1 MTESS
6 LSPRACTEEGPEDT
20 VRRRPHQEQDHQ
32 NLDLGLPAREPWESK
47 GLLFKLPGVFC
58 YSCLS
63 WPIYS
68 LHSISHFPKVSCQ
81 LLREWT
87 ADGVRDLLRSR
98 GWQDLHPTLLRKY
111 GLFWCKAVWKLP
123 SCPYQLLFLFLAC
136 GWKMWCDSLLVCFQ
150 DLGVISAVWV
160 RKWKEGEWG
169 GRGSGCIWS
178 RRARHTLRN
187 HSHHKFWFYI
197 SGLSCGWWSQA

>member
-1 MTESS
+1 MTEIS
-6 LSPRACTEEGPEDT
+6 LSVRTFTEEGPDDT

-32 NLDLGLPAREPWESK
+32 TLDLGLPAREPWESK

-58 YSCLS
+58 YSCLR

-87 ADGVRDLLRSR
+87 AGSARDLLQSR
-98 GWQDLHPTLLRKY
+98 GWQDLHPTLLHKY
-111 GLFWCKAVWKLP
+111 GLFQFKAVWKFP
-123 SCPYQLLFLFLAC
+123 RCPYQLLFLFLAC

-150 DLGVISAVWV
+150 DLGIISAVWL

-169 GRGSGCIWS
+169 GRGSRCIWS
-178 RRARHTLRN
+178 RCARHTLRN
-187 HSHHKFWFYI
+187 HSHHSFWFYV
-197 SGLSCGWWSQA
+197 SGLSCGWWIQA